1 MCYAINH
8 ADSFAN
14 VKKKWIK
21 ELRQH
26 GPEVP
31 VILVGTKLDLRE
43 GKSKAAV
50 STSEGRSVAKEIG
63 AVDYMECS
71 ALTQKN
77 LRNVFERAVR
87 AVVSPEVGAAE
98 GKCTK
103 CLIS

>member
-1 MCYAINH
+1 MCYAINRP
-8 ADSFAN
+8 DSFAN

-21 ELRQH
+21 ELREH

-43 GKSKAAV
+43 EKGKAAISV
-50 STSEGRSVAKEIG
+50 SEGKSVAKEIG
-63 AVDYMECS
+63 AVEYMECS

-87 AVVSPEVGAAE
+87 AVISPNMGKEEGGCAKCVVS
-98 GKCTK
+98 
-103 CLIS
+103 